1 MKVALVSNGQIG
13 MALILA
19 SILIGVISLPLMP
32 QQQNAPII
40 KVTLLGTNAGPP
52 VNLERY
58 EAGTLVE
65 AGNQKLLFDCGR
77 GVTFRL
83 TQAGVNLGQVSKLFL
98 THLHSDH
105 VVGIPDLYLTP
116 WSAGSARQTRFEVWG
131 PAGTADMMDH
141 IQKAYAFDIHI
152 RRDVDEKFSREGI
165 AVSSRDVKEGKIF
178 EQDGVTVT
186 AFVVDHGPV
195 KPALGY
201 RVDYGGHSLVLS
213 GDTRFSEN
221 LIKHSQ
227 GVDVLIHETID
238 ADALRRNPGNRSKEQ
253 VESIIA
259 HHTSLQ
265 EAGEIFNRVK
275 PRLAVYSHI
284 LGKEEDLIAGTRK
297 VYSGPLEVGE
307 DLMTIE
313 IGPRVESHR
322 PPKK

>member
-1 MKVALVSNGQIG
+1 

-19 SILIGVISLPLMP
+19 SLLIGVISRPLMP
-32 QQQNAPII
+32 QQQNVPVI

-141 IQKAYAFDIHI
+141 IQKAFAFDIHI

>member
-1 MKVALVSNGQIG
+1 MTKTALVKYRYFGK
-13 MALILA
+13 ALIATSLLA
-19 SILIGVISLPLMP
+19 GIASRPAMP
-32 QQQNAPII
+32 QQSTPVI

-52 VNLERY
+52 VNLDRY

-65 AGNQKLLFDCGR
+65 AGTQKLLFDCGR

-83 TQAGVNLGQVSKLFL
+83 TQAGMNLALVNKVFL

-105 VVGIPDLYLTP
+105 VVSIPDLYLTP
-116 WSAGSARQTRFEVWG
+116 WSAGTARQTRFEVWG
-131 PAGTADMMDH
+131 PAGTVDMMDH
-141 IQKAYAFDIHI
+141 IQKAFAFDIHI
-152 RRDVDEKFSREGI
+152 RRDVDEKYSREGI
-165 AVSSRDVKEGKIF
+165 SVSSHDVKEGKIF

-201 RVDYGGHSLVLS
+201 RVDYGGHSVALS

-227 GVDVLIHETID
+227 GVDLLIHETID
-238 ADALRRNPGNRSKEQ
+238 ADALRKNPGNRSREQ
-253 VESIIA
+253 VENIIA

-265 EAGEIFNRVK
+265 EAGEVFNRVK
-275 PRLAVYSHI
+275 PALAVYSHI
-284 LGKEEDLIAGTRK
+284 LGREEDLIAGTRK

-307 DLMTIE
+307 DLMTID
-313 IGPRVESHR
+313 IGARVETHR
-322 PPKK
+322 QKK

>member
-1 MKVALVSNGQIG
+1 MIAATLLMGVVSR
-13 MALILA
+13 
-19 SILIGVISLPLMP
+19 PLMP
-32 QQQNAPII
+32 QQNIPAI
-40 KVTLLGTNAGPP
+40 KVTLLGTAAGPP
-52 VNLERY
+52 VNLDRY
-58 EAGTLVE
+58 EASTLVE

-77 GVTFRL
+77 GVTIRL
-83 TQAGVNLGQVSKLFL
+83 TQAGVNLGQISKLFL

-105 VVGIPDLYLTP
+105 VVSIPDLYLTP
-116 WSAGSARQTRFEVWG
+116 WSAGTARQTRFEVWG
-131 PAGTADMMDH
+131 PAGTTDMMDH
-141 IQKAYAFDIHI
+141 IQKAFAFDIHI
-152 RRDVDEKFSREGI
+152 RRDVDEKFSSEGI
-165 AVSSRDVKEGKIF
+165 AVSSHDVKEGKIF
-178 EQDGVTVT
+178 EQGGVTVT
-186 AFVVDHGPV
+186 AFTVDHGPV

-201 RVDYGGHSLVLS
+201 RVDYAGHSVVLS

-238 ADALRRNPGNRSKEQ
+238 ADALRRNPGNRSREQ

-265 EAGEIFNRVK
+265 EAGEVFNRVK

-313 IGPRVESHR
+313 IGARVESHR
-322 PPKK
+322 PSKKQ